1 MYTFMARRIH
11 AGKLTWEQVATFT
24 AEAQKAIKKAYA
36 KLYQNEEIPN
46 DTRTIS

>member
-24 AEAQKAIKKAYA
+24 AEAQKAIKAAYA
-36 KLYQNEEIPN
+36 KLYPDEVIPEEK
-46 DTRTIS
+46 